1 MTSLPNTVG
10 PNGQIIV
17 NSGPPLHTGFI
28 QHIQGSPLEAAAGKT
43 IAAQQNQAAA
53 ARALGAGQKG
63 ASRKRRRR
71 QRGGVNLNANIPSI
85 PEAGTIPGVSHAQNH
100 LNGINALN
108 QIGADKVYDGLI
120 NATPIKMGGFRFR
133 DAEELYPGS
142 GTQEDT
148 KHRRRTKKKHGSRNK
163 RTHRRI
169 SRKSASRHSRRR
181 RSHK

>member
-28 QHIQGSPLEAAAGKT
+28 QHIQGSPLEAAAAKT
-43 IAAQQNQAAA
+43 LAAQQAQIAAA
-53 ARALGAGQKG
+53 KSLGAGQKG
-63 ASRKRRRR
+63 SSRRRKMK
-71 QRGGVNLNANIPSI
+71 GGVNLTANIPSI

-100 LNGINALN
+100 INAINNLN
-108 QIGADKVYDGLI
+108 QLRHDQVYDGLG
-120 NATPIKMGGFRFR
+120 NATPIKLGGFRMR

-148 KHRRRTKKKHGSRNK
+148 KHRRKTKKKHGSRHK

-169 SRKSASRHSRRR
+169 SRKSSSRRSRRR